1 MKEIKITNS
10 TREKLEVKMKGKKRS
25 LKKIEGYN
33 FKFICRIT
41 PETHRGY
48 LMEYSPQ
55 KEFSDLEKK
64 KLNPYGKEKFCKF
77 RIPKIKSSGVYCI
90 MEDNKVVYIEECLD
104 LEQRFNS
111 GYGVI
116 SSRNCFEGFQTV
128 NCKINSLILR
138 SYKEK
143 SKLELYFLKTS
154 NRKKLKK
161 ELQHMLKPMW
171 NEKKVVFNSDKIS
184 EPIKVNEDSE
194 ADEIKNKDKK
204 YGKYSK
210 IFSYLKNEKAESIE
224 VPLSKLEDILGFKLP
239 KSARTYTAWWSN
251 GGHSHSKTWMDA
263 GYKVKVVALG
273 EKICFYKT

>member
-1 MKEIKITNS
+1 
-10 TREKLEVKMKGKKRS
+10 MKGKKRI

-41 PETHRGY
+41 PETHKGN
-48 LMEYSPQ
+48 LIEYSPQ
-55 KEFSDLEKK
+55 EEFSDLEKK

-90 MEDNKVVYIEECLD
+90 MKNNKVVYTGECLS

-128 NCKINSLILR
+128 NCKVNSLILK

-143 SKLELYFLKTS
+143 SKLELYFLKTF
-154 NRKKLKK
+154 NRKKFKK
-161 ELQHMLKPMW
+161 ELQEKLKPLW
-171 NEKKVVFNSDKIS
+171 NEKKVVFSSDIT
-184 EPIKVNEDSE
+184 VQEDSRTG
-194 ADEIKNKDKK
+194 EIENKDSK
-204 YGKYSK
+204 YGKYRK
-210 IFSYLKNEKAESIE
+210 IFNYLKNEKAESIE
-224 VPLSKLEDILGFKLP
+224 VTLSKLEDILGFKLP
-239 KSARTYTAWWSN
+239 KSARAYTAWWSN

-263 GYKVKVVALG
+263 GYKVKVVAPG

>member
-1 MKEIKITNS
+1 MKD
-10 TREKLEVKMKGKKRS
+10 KKRNI
-25 LKKIEGYN
+25 KKIEGYN
-33 FKFICRIT
+33 FKFVCRIT
-41 PETHRGY
+41 PEVNRGS
-48 LMEYSPQ
+48 LIEYSPHE
-55 KEFSDLEKK
+55 EFSDLEKK

-90 MEDNKVVYIEECLD
+90 MEDNKVVYIGECLN
-104 LEQRFNS
+104 LGLRFNS

-161 ELQHMLKPMW
+161 ELRRILKPMW
-171 NEKKVVFNSDKIS
+171 NEKKVVFSSDEIS
-184 EPIKVNEDSE
+184 ESPKIPKDSGK
-194 ADEIKNKDKK
+194 DIIKNKDSK
-204 YGKYSK
+204 YGKYWK
-210 IFSYLKNEKAESIE
+210 IFSFLKNEKADSIE
-224 VPLSKLEDILGFKLP
+224 VSLSKLEDILGFKLP
-239 KSARTYTAWWSN
+239 KSARAYKAWWSN

-263 GYKVKVVALG
+263 GYKVKVVSLG
-273 EKICFYKT
+273 EKICFHKS